1 MKIITNNPWVEE
13 KYKDKYKVDYSEVGY
28 LELLE
33 EVRDGIHLGHKLLSH
48 PLSGSVKPNETPY
61 KSVLVEEVQG
71 DLDVDS
77 LLIIEDAIVMA
88 RNLLKNPKLY
98 LEDDQRMD
106 DCRMIDL
113 SLLDSALEKQKGQ
126 EKDL

>member
-113 SLLDSALEKQKGQ
+113 SLLDSALEK
-126 EKDL
+126 